1 MLVLENS
8 VFSTNEILF
17 MILTYIRLG
26 FASARFR
33 KISNFFT
40 GVAFLFRA
48 GLSWLKCSLPSH
60 LLFFCRREIF
70 QCYVVT
76 GGYIVF

>member
-1 MLVLENS
+1 MLVLKNS

-48 GLSWLKCSLPSH
+48 GLCWLKCSLPSH
-60 LLFFCRREIF
+60 LEHKFLPLVNVHISFSFF
-70 QCYVVT
+70 
-76 GGYIVF
+76 